1 MNTKAL
7 KKDHVKERAPPW
19 SIKLAKEGGRQDPF
33 AKPITR
39 VKGQRTQPAKA
50 QTHADNQ
57 VLTAQVTPLSL
68 ISHSLS
74 LSLYSTLASV
84 RPREFAVHVSH
95 L

>member
-1 MNTKAL
+1 MVGLVPPLRLRSTVASRAPKHTTTKERKGSMNTKAL

-33 AKPITR
+33 GKPITR

-57 VLTAQVTPLSL
+57 VLLC
-68 ISHSLS
+68 
-74 LSLYSTLASV
+74 
-84 RPREFAVHVSH
+84 R
-95 L
+95 